1 MKKKNKGQSLL
12 EFALVAPILV
22 LILVVISEL
31 GYTFVVRHTI
41 IDGIKQTV
49 LSSHNLVGKHT
60 TPQAILDSM
69 KANMTTYVQTHNL
82 PTPVKLDFGVGSSNA
97 YGTAIIISYTYKPAF
112 RLVGITPEEV
122 TIQSSQVLQPGLLKV
137 NAPTVPSVA
146 I

>member
-31 GYTFVVRHTI
+31 GYTFVIRHTI

-49 LSSHNLVGKHT
+49 LSSHSMVGKYT
-60 TPQAILDSM
+60 TNQEILDTM
-69 KANMTTYVQTHNL
+69 KSNMQTYVQTHNL
-82 PTPVKLDFGVGSSNA
+82 PTPVKMDFGVGTSNA
-97 YGTAIIISYTYKPAF
+97 YGTAIIVSYTYEPAF
-112 RLVGITPEEV
+112 RLIGITPEKV
-122 TIQSSQVLQPGLLKV
+122 TLQSSQVVQPGLLKV
-137 NAPTVPSVA
+137 NVPTVPSVA

>member
-1 MKKKNKGQSLL
+1 MKKFSKGQSLL

-49 LSSHNLVGKHT
+49 LSSHSLIGKYST
-60 TPQAILDSM
+60 TQELLDAM
-69 KANMTTYVQTHNL
+69 KANMNTYVSTHNL
-82 PTPVKLDFGVGSSNA
+82 PTPVKLDFGVGTSNA
-97 YGTAIIISYTYKPAF
+97 YGTAVIIPYTYKPAF
-112 RLVGITPEEV
+112 RLIGITPEQV
-122 TIQSSQVLQPGLLKV
+122 TIQSSQVLQSGLLKI